1 MSWKITIKT
10 VAGATVYVEL
20 SNPQVCVKKYFYP
33 FSFIVLLPQA
43 TTVLDLKERIHG
55 KMPSADVY
63 LQRLALQDKTVLEDA
78 NKLTHYPA
86 LSDGAII
93 FLIIRTPFKLYI
105 QDPLGKLH
113 EITIPSQTPEV
124 R

>member
-1 MSWKITIKT
+1 
-10 VAGATVYVEL
+10 
-20 SNPQVCVKKYFYP
+20 
-33 FSFIVLLPQA
+33 
-43 TTVLDLKERIHG
+43 
-55 KMPSADVY
+55 MPSALVY

-78 NKLTHYPA
+78 HKLTHYPA

-124 R
+124 RWHDMYTMKVVIQRNLSKANA